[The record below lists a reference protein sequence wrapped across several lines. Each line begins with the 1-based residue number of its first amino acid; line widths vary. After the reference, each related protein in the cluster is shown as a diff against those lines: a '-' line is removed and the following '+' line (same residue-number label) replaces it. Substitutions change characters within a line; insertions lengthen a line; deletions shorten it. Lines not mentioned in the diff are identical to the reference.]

1 MGFKV
6 PIDMSKSTSSPSD
19 SSSENSAKKPPLPG
33 TIDGFEDG
41 LKTATIDRLGLPI
54 ASVGSGFAFEFLA
67 SIAITPFLTERP
79 EIPDDFTPYIGGFGG
94 GFVSGTIVRKFLLK
108 KIGVPSIIDTVMTV
122 SNINKTAVKI
132 DRFLD
137 QQPTVKAQARGVMT
151 EVWKSASKQH
161 QRTNPYMTPNDP
173 ESMAEIQSPF

>member
-1 MGFKV
+1 
-6 PIDMSKSTSSPSD
+6 
-19 SSSENSAKKPPLPG
+19 
-33 TIDGFEDG
+33 
-41 LKTATIDRLGLPI
+41 
-54 ASVGSGFAFEFLA
+54 
-67 SIAITPFLTERP
+67 
-79 EIPDDFTPYIGGFGG
+79 
-94 GFVSGTIVRKFLLK
+94 
-108 KIGVPSIIDTVMTV
+108 MTV